1 MNGFL
6 LQADQLE
13 RSLCLRINGLSRF
26 SPLTNVFRVV
36 SRLGDGVLWYS
47 VLAVV
52 ALLGGWAGVRGML
65 HIGITS
71 LVGVAL
77 YKFLKNRLV
86 RQRPFVSHG
95 QIVCRTAPLD
105 QYSFPS
111 GHTLHAVLFTVM
123 LSAYVPALLPW
134 LVVFAVLVAFSRVI
148 LGLHYPSDVFV
159 GASLGALLAWIS
171 LLVVE
176 FDALTVATSLTSWI
190 EIWRS

>member
-6 LQADQLE
+6 LQADRFE
-13 RSLCLRINGLSRF
+13 RGLCLRINGLSRF
-26 SPLTNVFRVV
+26 AILTQLFRVV

-47 VLAVV
+47 VLAIL

-123 LSAYVPALLPW
+123 FSAYVPALLPW
-134 LVVFAVLVAFSRVI
+134 LAGFAVLVAFSRVI
-148 LGLHYPSDVFV
+148 LGLHYPSDVVV
-159 GASLGALLAWIS
+159 GASLGALLAWMS
-171 LLVVE
+171 LMVVE
-176 FDALTVATSLTSWI
+176 FDTLTLATSFAGWI
-190 EIWRS
+190 DIWRV